1 MGLLHGAGFMMERPL
16 QKIAFHLNCLER
28 GGAERVVTNL
38 ANRFAGEGYEVYV
51 TVEWIGEDEFELDPR
66 VHHVVVGLRPEDETK
81 GRWTKFLLR
90 IRYLRDFLKR
100 EKPDVVC
107 AFMHRPNF
115 RALTAGLGLRVPV
128 VISIRND
135 PKVHYSSKTDRLQ
148 IRWLFPH
155 AAGCVYQTPD
165 QREFFAPYLQEN
177 SRVILNPI
185 NDRYTQMPD
194 PDYGHQEKVVVQ
206 SSRLVDFKN
215 QAMLL
220 RAFARVHTTHP
231 DWSLI
236 IYGGDAGDGT
246 KESLE
251 AIIEEHHA
259 AEWMTLAGST
269 DRLDEKIP
277 AASIYAL
284 PSNYEGMPNAL
295 MEAMAMGM
303 PCIATD
309 CPAGAPRMLIQDGV
323 NGLLVPVG
331 DEDAMAA
338 ALARLMDDPA
348 LRIRLGKEARRIRD
362 IAGTDVI
369 ISQWRDYL
377 EEVIREHGAKRN

>member
-1 MGLLHGAGFMMERPL
+1 M

-38 ANRFAGEGYEVYV
+38 ANRFAEEGYDVFV
-51 TVEWIGEDEFELDPR
+51 TVEWIGGDEFELDPR
-66 VHHVVVGLRPEDETK
+66 VHHVNVGLKPEDENR
-81 GRWTKFLLR
+81 GRWTKFYLR
-90 IRYLRDFLKR
+90 IRYLRDFMKK
-100 EKPDVVC
+100 EQPDVVC

-135 PKVHYSSKTDRLQ
+135 PKVHYSAKTDRLQ

-155 AAGCVYQTPD
+155 AAGCVYQTQE
-165 QREFFAPYLQEN
+165 QRDFFRPYLQEN
-177 SRVILNPI
+177 SRVILNPV
-185 NDRYTQMPD
+185 NDRYTTRPD
-194 PDYGHQEKVVVQ
+194 PDYAHQEKVVVQ

-220 RAFARVHTTHP
+220 RAFVHVHAVHP
-231 DWSLI
+231 DWSLV

-246 KESLE
+246 KEQLE
-251 AIIEEHHA
+251 EIIRHNNA
-259 AEWMTLAGST
+259 QEWISLAGST

-277 AASIYAL
+277 KASIYAL

-303 PCIATD
+303 PCVATD

-338 ALARLMDDPA
+338 ALNRLIGDPA
-348 LRIRLGKEARRIRD
+348 LREKLGRSARNIRD

-369 ISQWRDYL
+369 AAQWRDYL
-377 EEVIREHGAKRN
+377 EEVIREHAGKRN

>member
-1 MGLLHGAGFMMERPL
+1 M

-38 ANRFAGEGYEVYV
+38 ANRFAEEGYEVYV
-51 TVEWIGEDEFELDPR
+51 TVEWIGPDEFRLDPR
-66 VHHVVVGLRPEDETK
+66 VHHVVVGLKPEDEAK
-81 GRWTKFLLR
+81 GRWTKFCLR
-90 IRYLRDFLKR
+90 IKYLRDFMKR
-100 EKPDVVC
+100 ENPDVVC

-135 PKVHYSSKTDRLQ
+135 PKADYSSKTDRLQ

-177 SRVILNPI
+177 SRVILNPV
-185 NDRYTQMPD
+185 NDRYTRRPD
-194 PDYGHQEKVVVQ
+194 PDYAQQEKVVVQ

-220 RAFARVHTTHP
+220 RAFARVHKTHP

-246 KESLE
+246 KEKLE
-251 AIIEEHHA
+251 QII
-259 AEWMTLAGST
+259 AERGASAWITLAGST
-269 DRLDEKIP
+269 DRLDELIP
-277 AASIYAL
+277 KASIYAL

-303 PCIATD
+303 PCVATD

-338 ALARLMDDPA
+338 ALTRLIEDPV
-348 LRIRLGKEARRIRD
+348 LRIRLGREARHIRD
-362 IAGTDVI
+362 IAGTDVVAA
-369 ISQWRDYL
+369 QWRDYL
-377 EEVIREHGAKRN
+377 EEVIREHEGKRN